1 MRVWVPVSIQDFLV
15 FDQTGSLEAA
25 AGYSVTQGFAQV
37 QSDQDEEVLEAQ
49 ILEIAGSGKPLVLV
63 VEAMATELAG
73 DSGEVTLTQVSTPK
87 IKEPHNNCLGLMQG
101 LTWHRESEDSSVDF
115 LVHLRQ
121 GRCCFWKTPE
131 PVKSLY
137 YLKT

>member
-15 FDQTGSLEAA
+15 FDQTGSLEAT

-63 VEAMATELAG
+63 VEAMATERAG
-73 DSGEVTLTQVSTPK
+73 DSGEVTLTQVINQGLIRAIFASSPQ
-87 IKEPHNNCLGLMQG
+87 EPDEMLWFGPTERSEVKDFLGL
-101 LTWHRESEDSSVDF
+101 
-115 LVHLRQ
+115 
-121 GRCCFWKTPE
+121 
-131 PVKSLY
+131 
-137 YLKT
+137 